1 MKIQYTFMAD
11 LEDSQEI
18 LYQKYNRIYSRND
31 LNELHSKLKSDLI
44 NKESLKHIEKLLTN
58 YKDALVSVLEEVEEN
73 RSFIESLLNSLNG
86 AQKEEAPEEE
96 SVGEKTEQ
104 LVENV
109 QQTEHSI
116 EQLSNI
122 INSLGTMGNNNEQ
135 TQPT

>member
-18 LYQKYNRIYSRND
+18 LYQKYNRVYSRND

-44 NKESLKHIEKLLTN
+44 NKKPLKHIEKLLTN

-109 QQTEHSI
+109 QHTEHSI

-122 INSLGTMGNNNEQ
+122 INSLGSVGNNNEQ
-135 TQPT
+135 TQSI

>member
-1 MKIQYTFMAD
+1 MKIQYTFTSE
-11 LEDSQEI
+11 LEDTQEI
-18 LYQKYNRIYSRND
+18 IYQKYSRVYNRNNLS
-31 LNELHSKLKSDLI
+31 ELHTELKSGLV

-96 SVGEKTEQ
+96 SIGEKTEQ

-109 QQTEHSI
+109 QHTEHSI